1 MGLWYRLCPVSVIG
15 GSFGDTGGHN
25 PWEAASLG
33 SAILHGPRTA
43 NFGDDYAALALAE
56 AAQDISSAGALNA
69 ALTAPGLREMAAR
82 AQKVQARSRQGIRD
96 LRDRLLALLRA

>member
-43 NFGDDYAALALAE
+43 NFGDDYAALALAD
-56 AAQDISSAGALNA
+56 AARDISSAGALSA
-69 ALTAPGLREMAAR
+69 ALAEPGLAGMAAR
-82 AQKVQARSRQGIRD
+82 ARTVQTRSRQGIAD